1 MAAHSQRKALRRA
14 ERARY
19 ESMSI
24 EELEAICAADPDPE
38 FDAALALLTD
48 AELEMALDDLL
59 TRDQIIGIAAGRKS
73 HPKDQP

>member
-1 MAAHSQRKALRRA
+1 MASYAQRKTLKRA
-14 ERARY
+14 ERAWY

-59 TRDQIIGIAAGRKS
+59 TRDQIIGIAASRRTA
-73 HPKDQP
+73 P